1 MIFKNSPSGQG
12 ALIDMKILVCI
23 SSVPDTT
30 SKITFVDG
38 DTKFNKTGVT
48 YIIGPYDDYAL
59 ARAVELKESLGDVQI
74 TVLNVGEA
82 DSEPQIRKALAI
94 GADEAIRVDADP
106 TDSFFVAEQIA
117 AVAKEGNYNLI
128 LMGRETS
135 DYNSGVVHGIVGE
148 LLGIPSFSP
157 VMHLDIAGNTASMT
171 REIEGGKEKLTAP
184 LPLVLG
190 CQEPIAE
197 WKIPNMRGIMT
208 ARTKPLKVVPP
219 VGSALTSTTQYSLPP
234 AKGACKMIP
243 AENAE
248 QLIQLL
254 KTEAKVL

>member
-1 MIFKNSPSGQG
+1 
-12 ALIDMKILVCI
+12 MKILVCI

-30 SKITFVDG
+30 SKISFIDG
-38 DTKFNKTGVT
+38 DTKLNKAGVT
-48 YIIGPYDDYAL
+48 FIIGPYDDYAL
-59 ARAVELKESLGDVQI
+59 ARAVELKEQSGATI
-74 TVLNVGEA
+74 TVLNVGGA
-82 DSEPQIRKALAI
+82 DAEPQIRKALAI
-94 GADEAIRVDADP
+94 GADDAIRIDAEP
-106 TDSFFVAEQIA
+106 TDSYFVAEQIA
-117 AVAKEGNYNLI
+117 AVAKEGNYDLI

-148 LLGIPSFSP
+148 MLGIPSFSP
-157 VMHLDIAGNTASMT
+157 VMQLDVTDGVASIT
-171 REIEGGKEKLTAP
+171 REIEGGKEKLSAP

-208 ARTKPLKVVPP
+208 ARTKPLKVIPAS
-219 VGSALTSTTQYSLPP
+219 GSALTETAKYSLPAP
-234 AKGACKMIP
+234 KGACKMIP

-248 QLIQLL
+248 LLIELL

>member
-1 MIFKNSPSGQG
+1 
-12 ALIDMKILVCI
+12 MKILVCI

-30 SKITFVDG
+30 SKISFTDG
-38 DTKFNKTGVT
+38 DTKLNKAGVT

-59 ARAVELKESLGDVQI
+59 ARAVELKEQLGATI
-74 TVLNVGEA
+74 TVLNVGGVDA
-82 DSEPQIRKALAI
+82 EPQIRKALAI
-94 GADEAIRVDADP
+94 GADDAIRVDVEP
-106 TDSFFVAEQIA
+106 TDSYFVAEQIA
-117 AVAKEGNYNLI
+117 AVAKEGNYDLI

-148 LLGIPSFSP
+148 MLGIPSFSP
-157 VMHLDIAGNTASMT
+157 VMQLNIEANLATLT

-208 ARTKPLKVVPP
+208 ARTKPLKIIPAS
-219 VGSALTSTTQYSLPP
+219 GSALTTTEKYTLPAP
-234 AKGACKMIP
+234 KGACKMIP
-243 AENAE
+243 AEEAE
-248 QLIQLL
+248 KLIELL